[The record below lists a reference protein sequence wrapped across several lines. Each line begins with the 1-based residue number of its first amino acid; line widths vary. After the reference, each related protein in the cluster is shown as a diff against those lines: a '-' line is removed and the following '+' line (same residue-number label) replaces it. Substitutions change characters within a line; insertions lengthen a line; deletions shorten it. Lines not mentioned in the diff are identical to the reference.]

1 MLGPFTAPRFA
12 AAMRGAELHRLPG
25 CGHVPMAD
33 DPAAVAAAI
42 VGFRRP
48 EQVDGVV
55 PATELVLS
63 ERALL
68 ELDALHDERLAPHGI
83 SARQLAVLLLL
94 DAREGNDLVAFIL
107 NTSQIFVG
115 PFEGI
120 LRTDALRAGG
130 SVFDVAAVLA
140 IVGWSL
146 LEALILAAVGVFRR
160 EPA

>member
-1 MLGPFTAPRFA
+1 MTYDERTVV
-12 AAMRGAELHRLPG
+12 HRDEDPLPG
-25 CGHVPMAD
+25 TGTTVRSRTVESRPSGS
-33 DPAAVAAAI
+33 AVAGRI
-42 VGFRRP
+42 VI
-48 EQVDGVV
+48 
-55 PATELVLS
+55 LVFGIIQ
-63 ERALL
+63 ALIL
-68 ELDALHDERLAPHGI
+68 LRM
-83 SARQLAVLLLL
+83 VLLLL

-130 SVFDVAAVLA
+130 SVFDVAALLA
-140 IVGWSL
+140 LVGWSL